1 MDGKPGFV
9 ECYKDSG
16 WRLYSFAYEVYS
28 KLPKDEL
35 EFVIGFI
42 LCFFGGT
49 YVALIAAVEAFRTM
63 GGHSLY
69 DDLGYIKLELNN
81 VLKAH
86 DEDELVDANRD
97 GVRDVDAM
105 EAQELVQHKAV
116 VVMTSIKDPQ
126 RLQGAVGNLW
136 SAWLAVIATL
146 SLKFAQTTAYALAI
160 SEMLKFPVTRVAAP
174 PLTYALGKDLVKWVD
189 VIIDSCLKVGGPEDR
204 RAVESKLRALLTRH
218 AMARLLKAAVWCFMA
233 VAFSW
238 YTGLGQT
245 RPVDSALAKTILTDC
260 GLVGPAS
267 ADILDAMTSTEDNG
281 GAFLMMNFIRHRK
294 EPLYTNAS
302 LRPAWVKTSR
312 DAELHYFSQLAPHM
326 FRRAGH
332 PLLISTTVSQP
343 AIFPDVAEAEKG
355 KLKDWDFF
363 GMVRYRSRW
372 DFLHMI
378 CESSAALGPGALEE
392 LKFAAVE
399 RTYVVPV
406 PCKWISYLICAVE
419 GQQLQ
424 PWPTHPPLTAQVHRL
439 YKGALRRSVLV

>member
-189 VIIDSCLKVGGPEDR
+189 VIIDSCLKVDLL
-204 RAVESKLRALLTRH
+204 SK
-218 AMARLLKAAVWCFMA
+218 
-233 VAFSW
+233 S
-238 YTGLGQT
+238 
-245 RPVDSALAKTILTDC
+245 
-260 GLVGPAS
+260 
-267 ADILDAMTSTEDNG
+267 
-281 GAFLMMNFIRHRK
+281 
-294 EPLYTNAS
+294 
-302 LRPAWVKTSR
+302 
-312 DAELHYFSQLAPHM
+312 
-326 FRRAGH
+326 
-332 PLLISTTVSQP
+332 
-343 AIFPDVAEAEKG
+343 
-355 KLKDWDFF
+355 
-363 GMVRYRSRW
+363 
-372 DFLHMI
+372 
-378 CESSAALGPGALEE
+378 
-392 LKFAAVE
+392 
-399 RTYVVPV
+399 
-406 PCKWISYLICAVE
+406 
-419 GQQLQ
+419 
-424 PWPTHPPLTAQVHRL
+424 
-439 YKGALRRSVLV
+439 